1 MGLNN
6 NYTKGLG
13 MKTFNVF
20 IAISL
25 ISGTASA
32 ANFSFIGNLSQGN
45 AVQEFNFQVEGA
57 AREVT
62 LRTWSYA
69 GGTNAQGTVIE
80 RGGFDP
86 IVSLYNSST
95 GALISYNDDS
105 GLVVDPVSGLP
116 YDSLLAANLSAANY
130 TATVTQFSSFPVG
143 SFLTDGFQ
151 GTSESFGSRTSQW
164 ALDILKVE
172 DATLGASYVSAVT
185 PPIPEP
191 QTFAML
197 LAGLNLLGFMT
208 RRRKEAESRAERL

>member
-1 MGLNN
+1 LNN
-6 NYTKGLG
+6 NYTKGPG
-13 MKTFNVF
+13 MKNLNVF
-20 IAISL
+20 IAMSL
-25 ISGTASA
+25 ISGSAGA

-57 AREVT
+57 ARDVT

-86 IVSLYNSST
+86 IVSLFNSST
-95 GALISYNDDS
+95 GALISSNDDS
-105 GLVVDPVSGLP
+105 GLVADPVSGLP
-116 YDSLLAANLSAANY
+116 WDSFLAANLSAGNY
-130 TATVTQFSSFPVG
+130 TATVTQFSSFPAG

-172 DATLGASYVSAVT
+172 DATLGASYISAVT

-197 LAGLNLLGFMT
+197 LAGLGLLGFMT
-208 RRRKEAESRAERL
+208 RRCGEQKAGLRL